1 MNHRREREY
10 QDRGLDDSRPIGGK
24 QADQGE
30 SFSAC

>member
-10 QDRGLDDSRPIGGK
+10 QDRGLGDSRTTGGK